1 MEKQPKAT
9 DQQDTNAA
17 LAALAAAGN
26 SFALGQ
32 LWEINKGLLH
42 RWFWQWY
49 SKNKAVADEHG
60 ITLEDFDQEG
70 FFAVQA
76 AAKAYDPEKGSFA
89 TLLGYY
95 VQSQINKAVCG
106 EHSRLVTT
114 EDGKQVR
121 LSANPLNACTSLD
134 VPVGEDGNGT
144 VLADLQE
151 DPAAAHEFQQAEDE
165 IYNEELHAALEEAL
179 NKLTPR
185 QADIIRRH
193 YFGGKSFTEIAR
205 EDGTTLNA
213 ARNHEVN
220 AFVALRQNP
229 ALVRW
234 HDDIISTKAWTG
246 TGWNAWNRYGSV
258 EERVTEYIR
267 ENFAGDLSNEAIGR
281 HFNYHPNYINRVMQK
296 HIGQSLHQYVL
307 SCRVSRA
314 LEMLQTTNLSVTEVS
329 ERVGFSSIKHFSQ
342 TFKSIYGYSPI
353 HFRD

>member
-1 MEKQPKAT
+1 MEKQPAKAT
-9 DQQDTNAA
+9 GQQDTNAA

-49 SKNKAVADEHG
+49 DRNKAVADEHG

-134 VPVGEDGNGT
+134 VPVGEDGSGT

-151 DPAAAHEFQQAEDE
+151 DPAAAHEFQQAEAE

-193 YFGGKSFTEIAR
+193 YFGGKSFAEIAR

-220 AFVALRQNP
+220 AFIALRKNP

-258 EERVTEYIR
+258 EERVTEYIEKKEAERR
-267 ENFAGDLSNEAIGR
+267 EFIEQRRREDEALLE
-281 HFNYHPNYINRVMQK
+281 K
-296 HIGQSLHQYVL
+296 
-307 SCRVSRA
+307 A
-314 LEMLQTTNLSVTEVS
+314 LE
-329 ERVGFSSIKHFSQ
+329 R
-342 TFKSIYGYSPI
+342 FKCVK
-353 HFRD
+353 

>member
-1 MEKQPKAT
+1 MEKQPAKAT
-9 DQQDTNAA
+9 GQQDTNAA

-49 SKNKAVADEHG
+49 DRNKAVADEHG

-134 VPVGEDGNGT
+134 VPVGEDGSGT

-151 DPAAAHEFQQAEDE
+151 DEFQQAENE

-179 NKLTPR
+179 NKLTHR

-193 YFGGKSFTEIAR
+193 YFGGKSFAEIAR

-220 AFVALRQNP
+220 AFIALRQNP

-246 TGWNAWNRYGSV
+246 TGWNAWSRYGSV
-258 EERVTEYIR
+258 EERVTEYIEKKEAERR
-267 ENFAGDLSNEAIGR
+267 ERIEQRRREDEALLE
-281 HFNYHPNYINRVMQK
+281 K
-296 HIGQSLHQYVL
+296 
-307 SCRVSRA
+307 A
-314 LEMLQTTNLSVTEVS
+314 LE
-329 ERVGFSSIKHFSQ
+329 R
-342 TFKSIYGYSPI
+342 FKCVK
-353 HFRD
+353 